1 MKLAIS
7 ATGKELD
14 SMIDPSFGRANYF
27 VIVDAESGD
36 IVEVINNSAAQDAA
50 GGAGINAATIVA
62 GSGAQTVLTGQV
74 GPNAFGVLQAGGIKV
89 ISNVSGTVGEAV
101 EQYKKGTIS
110 SLDEG
115 PGAAVHPG
123 QTPGGR
129 GRGMGGGIRG
139 RGIAGGGRGMGGGA
153 KGRGIAGGGR
163 GMGGGGGKGMGG
175 GSGMDRGMSKKS
187 KR

>member
-7 ATGKELD
+7 ATGKDMD

-110 SLDEG
+110 SLNEG
-115 PGAAVHPG
+115 PGAEVHPG

-129 GRGMGGGIRG
+129 GRGMGGGAR
-139 RGIAGGGRGMGGGA
+139 
-153 KGRGIAGGGR
+153 GRGIAGGGR
-163 GMGGGGGKGMGG
+163 GMGGGGGKGMSG
-175 GSGMDRGMSKKS
+175 GSGMGRGLGKKS

>member
-7 ATGKELD
+7 ATGKDLD

-27 VIVDAESGD
+27 VIVDSESGD
-36 IVEVINNSAAQDAA
+36 IVNVIDNLAAQDAA

-74 GPNAFGVLQAGGIKV
+74 GPNAFGVLQASGIKV
-89 ISNVSGTVGEAV
+89 ISNVSGTVREAV
-101 EQYKKGTIS
+101 EQYRKGTIS

-115 PGAAVHPG
+115 PGVARI
-123 QTPGGR
+123 PGGR
-129 GRGMGGGIRG
+129 GRGMGGG
-139 RGIAGGGRGMGGGA
+139 GRGMGGGGR
-153 KGRGIAGGGR
+153 GRGIAGGGR
-163 GMGGGGGKGMGG
+163 GMGGGGGGLGG
-175 GSGMDRGMSKKS
+175 GSGMGRGLDKKS

>member
-7 ATGKELD
+7 ATGKDLD

-36 IVEVINNSAAQDAA
+36 IVKVINNSAAQDAA
-50 GGAGINAATIVA
+50 GGAGINAATMVA

-89 ISNVSGTVGEAV
+89 ISNVSGTVREAV
-101 EQYKKGTIS
+101 EQYRKGTIS
-110 SLDEG
+110 SSDEG
-115 PGAAVHPG
+115 PGVAVHPG
-123 QTPGGR
+123 RTPGGR
-129 GRGMGGGIRG
+129 
-139 RGIAGGGRGMGGGA
+139 
-153 KGRGIAGGGR
+153 GRGIAGGGR
-163 GMGGGGGKGMGG
+163 GMGGGGGRGLGG
-175 GSGMDRGMSKKS
+175 GSGMGRGLGKKS